1 MAILDKHGSLVGAAP
16 ISLEL
21 GCGAHRQ
28 FPGAISTDVLDTPA
42 VDVVGDV
49 MEVLAAIAD
58 GRVDRVCSWH
68 FLEHVEDQAAV
79 LAELSR
85 VVRDAGI
92 VEFTVPHFS
101 NPYFYSDPTHRSFF
115 GLYTFSYLARDRFLK
130 RKVPQYAEPIPFD
143 LIDVR
148 MTFRG
153 DTFRYRGLVK
163 RALGYWIGRSRA
175 VMEFYEEN
183 LTGLF
188 PCYELTYVLER
199 RKR

>member
-1 MAILDKHGSLVGAAP
+1 MAILDKHGSLVGDAP

-58 GRVDRVCSWH
+58 GRVDRVRSWH

-115 GLYTFSYLARDRFLK
+115 GLYTFSYLAHDRFLK

-143 LIDVR
+143 LVDVR

-199 RKR
+199 RTR